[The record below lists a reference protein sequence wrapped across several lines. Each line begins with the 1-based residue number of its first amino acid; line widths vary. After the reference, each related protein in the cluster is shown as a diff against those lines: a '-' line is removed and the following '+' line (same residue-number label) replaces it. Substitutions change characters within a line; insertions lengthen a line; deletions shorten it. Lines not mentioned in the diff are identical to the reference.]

1 MGKFDQFKTR
11 LEDEKQRLE
20 RMIESRRASVT
31 SHDPGQGINESFS
44 NSGDD
49 EYADAATDTFNQE
62 LDVSMLNKYKF
73 RITRV
78 DEALGRFEQG
88 SYGTCIRCHQKISE
102 GRLDAVPETP
112 YCRDCE
118 ADVEV
123 QD

>member
-1 MGKFDQFKTR
+1 MAKFEQFKER
-11 LEDEKQRLE
+11 LEDERRRLE
-20 RMIESRRASVT
+20 RMIASRRASVT
-31 SHDPGQGINESFS
+31 DHSVAGVNESFS

-62 LDVSMLNKYKF
+62 LDMTMLNKYKF

-78 DEALGRFEQG
+78 DEALGRMKEG
-88 SYGTCIRCHQKISE
+88 TYGTCVRCHQAISP
-102 GRLDAVPETP
+102 GRLDAVPETS